1 MITYCV
7 EGITLDP
14 KYDTFIRNVLNAL
27 FEHSPK
33 PSLDILIRVAKSVKE
48 QEGVA
53 GLCSGDEHESTID
66 IATHFKLD
74 CGEECEYEPHELA
87 ANIAHE
93 LVHTRQFARDQINT
107 VDYVWK
113 RNGESI
119 DCEHIEY
126 DETPWEVEAYALEG
140 ILTDLFWE

>member
-33 PSLDILIRVAKSVKE
+33 PNLDILIRVAKSVKE

-53 GLCSGDEHESTID
+53 RL
-66 IATHFKLD
+66 
-74 CGEECEYEPHELA
+74 
-87 ANIAHE
+87 
-93 LVHTRQFARDQINT
+93 
-107 VDYVWK
+107 
-113 RNGESI
+113 
-119 DCEHIEY
+119 
-126 DETPWEVEAYALEG
+126 
-140 ILTDLFWE
+140 